1 MPRSAFAFR
10 ASLCFLFL
18 VEFRTRSLVEEWL
31 ASRMGKKSQKHRR
44 RERIPSLV
52 KSPWRFEWRFSWCLL
67 LRSTQYL
74 TTFSDSSVQSVS
86 PQRSSNHPRALSDK
100 SQFTP
105 PPPGLKISKGRSARD
120 TASTGLIVSSC
131 TPICGLMSEWWNFLK
146 DEGGSLEESPPS
158 IRADST
164 NDAIE

>member
-18 VEFRTRSLVEEWL
+18 VEFRTRSLVEEWPGFED
-31 ASRMGKKSQKHRR
+31 GKKESKAPTTGTNPVARKISMTLR
-44 RERIPSLV
+44 MTFFMTV
-52 KSPWRFEWRFSWCLL
+52 L

-74 TTFSDSSVQSVS
+74 TIFSDSSVQSVS

-120 TASTGLIVSSC
+120 TASTGLIVSSY